1 MAGDRKNSL
10 DTAFLLLEIL
20 KRIPRVR
27 KVTASELQE
36 QLAAQGL
43 ERDIRSI
50 QRHLDTLSERFD
62 IERDDRTKP
71 YGYRWKEGATGI
83 ALPSLSPQESLLLK
97 MAHEHLRALLPPKL
111 SKAMVGFFEQAE
123 RNLGPETSARQERA
137 WLNKVR
143 VVPTSQPLLPPEVS
157 PSVFETVT
165 DALFENRF
173 LEVVYRNAAGRTVEA
188 KVMPLGLAQQGPR
201 LYLVCRFDGY
211 DNERNLALHRIVKIS
226 KSTLTFDYPKDF
238 DLVRFDADG
247 RFGYGNGEKVRLTF
261 RIDKDAGFHITE
273 SPLSKDQTVIEHEDC
288 YEISATVVDS
298 AMLEWWLNGFG
309 EQVRSVEKVDAWKNT
324 SGGKFGWHR
333 H

>member
-1 MAGDRKNSL
+1 MAGDRKDSL

-20 KRIPRVR
+20 KRIPKVR

-36 QLAAQGL
+36 QLAAEGL

-50 QRHLDTLSERFD
+50 QRHLDTLSERFG

-111 SKAMVGFFEQAE
+111 SKAMAGFFEQAE
-123 RNLGPETSARQERA
+123 RNLGPGTSARQERA

-309 EQVRSVEKVDAWKNT
+309 DQVWDVTREPVNECQGAT
-324 SGGKFGWHR
+324 SSE
-333 H
+333 

>member
-62 IERDDRTKP
+62 IERDDRAKP
-71 YGYRWKEGATGI
+71 YGYRWKEGAAGI

-111 SKAMVGFFEQAE
+111 SKAMAGFFEQAE
-123 RNLGPETSARQERA
+123 RNLGPGTSARQERA

-211 DNERNLALHRIVKIS
+211 DNERNLALHRIVNITA
-226 KSTLTFDYPKDF
+226 STLTFDYPKDF

-261 RIDKDAGFHITE
+261 RIGKDAGFHITE
-273 SPLSKDQTVIEHEDC
+273 TPLSKDQTVVEHEDC

-298 AMLEWWLNGFG
+298 AMLQWWLRGFG
-309 EQVRSVEKVDAWKNT
+309 GQVCVV
-324 SGGKFGWHR
+324 GKTEVGNEGPKR
-333 H
+333 AV